1 MASTYLTFTQQ
12 TPSTAEAQKF
22 TISMWVKRCGL
33 ASIQGLYGNTYS
45 NTHRGYLYFDSSDRF
60 VFFDSSG
67 TSLVTSRKFRDITG
81 FYHIVVATDTT
92 QGTAANRVKIYV
104 NGVQETAF
112 DTETYPNQNQD
123 LKIMNT
129 TNTPYMGRIV
139 EAGTSYYLDGVLSH
153 VHFTQG
159 YVYQASDFG
168 STDATTGQW
177 KINTS
182 PTISNYGTNGFWWL
196 KDSIAT
202 TDHSPN
208 SNTFTVGGGTLT
220 KTEDCPSNVFAT
232 LNPLDTYIG
241 GTKATFSNGNTQWS
255 SAGNSS
261 SNGGTRMTLGLSTG
275 KCYFEA
281 KLLQATETVI
291 AYSLDSVTPFFT
303 ATGYT
308 LDSSATYG
316 LYINGSDNLYAI
328 VGGTNQ
334 NNNLGSVSNNDII
347 GVAFDFDNGKFY
359 FSKNG
364 SWLNSGDPTSGATGT
379 GSFGNLPS
387 GTYLPSISNAS
398 WSISSSTS
406 FNFGNGYFG
415 TTAVSSA
422 GTNASGIGIF
432 EYDVPTGYTALSTKG
447 LNE

>member
-45 NTHRGYLYFDSSDRF
+45 NTHRGYIYFDSSDRL

-81 FYHIVVATDTT
+81 FSHIVVATDTT
-92 QGTAANRVKIYV
+92 QGTASNRVKIYV
-104 NGVQETAF
+104 NGVQVTAF

-208 SNTFTVGGGTLT
+208 SNTFTVSGGTLT
-220 KTEDCPSNVFAT
+220 KTEDNPSNVFCT
-232 LNPLDTYIG
+232 LNNNTLPSDQVNINTGNLAKTNTPTSNAWRSFYGTIGAISGKYYFEFKIDNIESSDTNNFWVGIVNSDEQTHSSNNSKFYEEG
-241 GTKATFSNGNTQWS
+241 QGYGYHAKTGNKGNNNQTFSY
-255 SAGNSS
+255 GNSS
-261 SNGGTRMTLGLSTG
+261 TT
-275 KCYFEA
+275 
-281 KLLQATETVI
+281 
-291 AYSLDSVTPFFT
+291 
-303 ATGYT
+303 
-308 LDSSATYG
+308 
-316 LYINGSDNLYAI
+316 
-328 VGGTNQ
+328 
-334 NNNLGSVSNNDII
+334 NDII
-347 GVAFDFDNGKFY
+347 GVAMDLDNAKLY

-364 SWLNSGDPTSGATGT
+364 TWQDSGDPTSGSTGT
-379 GSFGNLPS
+379 GAMIIAANTMYVPAFSQYYGNEHFS
-387 GTYLPSISNAS
+387 V
-398 WSISSSTS
+398 
-406 FNFGNGYFG
+406 NFGNGYFG

-422 GTNASGIGIF
+422 GTNASGNGIF

-447 LNE
+447 LNL